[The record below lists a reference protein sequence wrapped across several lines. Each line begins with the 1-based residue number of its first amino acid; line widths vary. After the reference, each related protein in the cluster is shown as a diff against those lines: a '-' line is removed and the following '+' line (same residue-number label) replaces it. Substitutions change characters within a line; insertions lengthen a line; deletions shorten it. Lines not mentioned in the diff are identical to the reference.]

1 MSASDR
7 LRRPSLDRT
16 APLRRVSTLFAPPSG
31 DGENARP
38 GARSEGLADVMS
50 RSVELGYRVVDEYI
64 RQGRR
69 AAERLRS
76 RSFSVE
82 SLQSDVQDASMRVAQ
97 YASEFASVWMD
108 MLRVAAGAGA
118 PRGSARQAT
127 QATAPFFGERPEP
140 ESSPPRRDVTNAVSQ
155 PRARIAL
162 QVVSARPTETTL
174 DLRPDAFGP
183 LLVHALRSADAE
195 RPRITDVAYVPAT
208 DSGTATIRVRVPD
221 DLPAGT
227 YSGLLLE
234 PESSRPAGMLNI
246 RVLEA

>member
-1 MSASDR
+1 MSARDR
-7 LRRPSLDRT
+7 LRRPSLDRS
-16 APLRRVSTLFAPPSG
+16 APLRRASTLFEPASA
-31 DGENARP
+31 DGENA
-38 GARSEGLADVMS
+38 GATEGLAGVMS

-82 SLQSDVQDASMRVAQ
+82 SVQSDVQDASMRVAQ

-118 PRGSARQAT
+118 PRGSASQAT
-127 QATAPFFGERPEP
+127 HPFSGERPEP
-140 ESSPPRRDVTNAVSQ
+140 ECSPAHGEATSVTSQ
-155 PRARIAL
+155 SRARIAL

-174 DLRPDAFGP
+174 DLRPYAFGP

-195 RPRITDVAYVPAT
+195 RPRITDVAYTPAT
-208 DSGTATIRVRVPD
+208 DSATATIRVRVPD

-234 PESSRPAGMLNI
+234 PESSRPAGLLSI
-246 RVLEA
+246 RVFEA